1 MLQKTLKLKLS
12 SFGNRNPTTQKKKF
26 FFKGVDFKF

>member
-12 SFGNRNPTTQKKKF
+12 SFGNRNFTRSKNF
-26 FFKGVDFKF
+26 FFQKGVDFMF